1 MAETQTLTRAE
12 RSARNRAAWAR
23 RNARMD
29 AQAKAAQEQGRADK
43 AARREANRAA
53 WWRMRHGVIAPGQEV
68 KADDLPHVSA
78 RSVERVDGDVWDV
91 KTTSDRPV
99 RVQRSYE
106 VIDGRTGEQTN
117 ERVRYASTAE
127 HFRRA
132 NLDNKNAR
140 WIVFL
145 ETGHDKRGFRSMA
158 PYLMRNCDGKPYIL
172 FGSAY
177 LDSYS
182 CAPCDPF
189 GYDSDIWHALQ
200 NGSAAML
207 SDQGKAELLYACKT
221 EQKRLEK
228 RINAYLKRYGTSK
241 IHVWTYWT
249 EA

>member
-1 MAETQTLTRAE
+1 MAKSATYTIEGCQIEFRAQTLE
-12 RSARNRAAWAR
+12 
-23 RNARMD
+23 
-29 AQAKAAQEQGRADK
+29 
-43 AARREANRAA
+43 
-53 WWRMRHGVIAPGQEV
+53 
-68 KADDLPHVSA
+68 
-78 RSVERVDGDVWDV
+78 
-91 KTTSDRPV
+91 TSFP
-99 RVQRSYE
+99 
-106 VIDGRTGEQTN
+106 IGENDMTEEDSKQTN